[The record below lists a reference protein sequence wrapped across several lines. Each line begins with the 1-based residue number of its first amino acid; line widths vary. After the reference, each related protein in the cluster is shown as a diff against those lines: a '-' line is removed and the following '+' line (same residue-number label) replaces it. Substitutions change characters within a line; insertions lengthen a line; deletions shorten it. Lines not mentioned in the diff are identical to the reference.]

1 MTRKRRILI
10 EKSQMTRKAK
20 QAIKTVGW
28 VVGVPLILVVLL
40 LCLVYVPPVQ
50 RWAIDRAIAGIEE
63 GSDMKVKVDHFR
75 LHFPLKLRVGGV
87 EIVAPTDTMLRLDT
101 LRLDIAFAPLI
112 RGEVKADSLLL
123 RAPRINSLDMIEAVG
138 IDGHIGQLYAD
149 SILFLTDDGTLTI
162 PQLYLDHSRLHLN
175 LADSVAEDT
184 VADEA
189 PSPLRL
195 ININDIRLADVD
207 IDLDLPPSAD
217 STRVSTHF
225 DTASLACRID
235 LEGGNYYVVPLKAGG
250 AYIGYDTGHN
260 APATGFDPT
269 HINISDAD
277 ISIDSLSYMADGT
290 LYVGIDSISGK
301 ERSGIELRGT
311 SGTLRMD
318 SQRLY
323 LEGMNLRTA
332 ETDLDLDMTMDLNAF
347 DSIAPGTLS
356 IEARGY
362 AGKGD
367 IQQFAADMYEQFG
380 RSWPDRP
387 LMVDLSAQGNMQ
399 TLVVDR
405 LDASI
410 DGAFAVKGSATLI
423 NLDNPDA
430 GIGIETRIKAD
441 GRNLAFIKGF
451 LPADVAGSF
460 NLPRGLTLDG
470 DLAMN
475 GSQINADGILRLGR
489 AMARLKARYNTGN
502 DAYDIDLD
510 ARHFP
515 VSDFVPLP
523 DTCFVSGHVKAK
535 GRGFDFDSRHTWADA
550 TIDLDHASF
559 GTYYLDGTH
568 SIASLKNQ
576 DLVATTD
583 FTDPRLIGHLDVDGF
598 MTGKGLDATM
608 ALDLPFTDI
617 YALGFADEPLTAH
630 ATHGDFEAHSNFGD
644 LFLVNAQIEGVEV
657 VLGGDSL
664 VTEEFDLHAE
674 STVDSTN
681 ITLQMSDMS
690 LDLHAPLNCM
700 TMIDQYTQV
709 ADLARQQ
716 AKTRSLN
723 IDDLKQIMPEAT
735 LRADIGRKNPISKFI
750 RLQGYEYDEVVANL
764 HTSTEYGIQ
773 GNAHILGMK
782 TDSMK
787 VDTIMVD
794 IYQDST
800 QIKFHAGASCPKQ
813 ELTSAFNLY
822 LDGFLSPHNSDLRL
836 TMIDDKGKKGIDLGV
851 KGEVTEADSVLHM
864 NIYPEHPILG
874 YSTFNVSEGNYI
886 ELHRK
891 NRMFADVFLQSQDD
905 SCSISLLAHPADTMM
920 QDIEAVVKN
929 LDLKG
934 VTAVIPFAPKMTGL
948 LEVNAHYVA
957 DTASFAVDGLLSA
970 DGFTY
975 EGSALG
981 DMMLA
986 FDYNP
991 VGTDG
996 HNFSTVIYHD
1006 DYDIATAVGTYNV
1019 SGPKHLDTNVM
1030 INDLPLSMASAFVP
1044 DQVCA
1049 FSGSIDGVIEA
1060 HGPTDTLV
1068 VNGEVYPKD
1077 MHVYSDIY
1085 SFDLT
1090 VADEPIVFDNSRLQ
1104 FNEIKIF
1111 GAGNNPLTVNG
1122 YVDFADLDEVSMN
1135 LSLYGQNFPVF
1146 DAARTRKSALFGRLN
1161 GDFFAR
1167 VNGTTN
1173 DLKIR
1178 GLINVLRTTNI
1189 TYIMTNTPLTVDYR
1203 LDDIVT
1209 FVDFSMPPQ
1218 SGKLEPHTFMG
1229 IDMQVNLEIEDGA
1242 QVRCEFS
1249 ADKQSYVNVQGGG
1262 AMTFNY
1268 SPEGVVNLIGRYTVN
1283 EGEMKYTLPVIPL
1296 KTFDLKKGSY
1306 VEFTGEAANPTLNI
1320 SAAEQTKASVSNADG
1335 SSRSVLF
1342 NVGLRITGTLEN
1354 MGLEFTIEAPED
1366 MAVQN
1371 ELAGM
1376 TAEDKN
1382 KLAVALLATGMYLSS
1397 TNSSGFSTTNALNN
1411 FLQNEINNIAGKA
1424 VSTAVN
1430 VDMNVGME
1438 QTRRD
1443 DGTTRTDYSFKFT
1456 KRFFSDR
1463 LNVVVGGRINAD
1475 GNHGENEAGAYIDD
1489 ISLEWR
1495 LDSGGTQY
1503 IRLFHDKSYDNL
1515 IEGEMT
1521 ENGAGILLRKKLDN
1535 LSELFIWKKTKTDD
1549 SGQRANGN
1557 DKEN

>member
-1 MTRKRRILI
+1 MRRSVRQVL
-10 EKSQMTRKAK
+10 
-20 QAIKTVGW
+20 KTIGW
-28 VVGVPLILVVLL
+28 VVVTPFVLL
-40 LCLVYVPPVQ
+40 FVVVCLLYVPAVQ
-50 RWAIDRAIAGIEE
+50 RW
-63 GSDMKVKVDHFR
+63 VCN
-75 LHFPLKLRVGGV
+75 RVCTYV
-87 EIVAPTDTMLRLDT
+87 SESTDYSLS
-101 LRLDIAFAPLI
+101 
-112 RGEVKADSLLL
+112 VDSLLL
-123 RAPRINSLDMIEAVG
+123 RFPLQLGVG
-138 IDGHIGQLYAD
+138 GVLLTEQADTMLHLGRATVQVEFLPLLCGEVKIDTLGISTATVNTGNMTDALSIDGHIVRLEAD
-149 SILFLTDDGTLTI
+149 SLLFSFDSGTLTI
-162 PQLYLDHSRLHLN
+162 PQLYIDRSHLHLA
-175 LADSVAEDT
+175 LADSVPEDT
-184 VADEA
+184 LTDEA

-195 ININDIRLADVD
+195 INLADIRLADVG
-207 IDLDLPPSAD
+207 IDLDLPPAAD
-217 STRVSTHF
+217 SMRVSTHF
-225 DTASLACRID
+225 DTAHLACRLD
-235 LEGGNYYVVPLKAGG
+235 LEGGNYYVVPLAASG
-250 AYIGYDTGHN
+250 ADIGYNIGRGT
-260 APATGFDPT
+260 PATGFDPT
-269 HINISDAD
+269 HINICDAD

-301 ERSGIELRGT
+301 ERSGIDLRGT
-311 SGTLRMD
+311 SGTFRMD
-318 SQRLY
+318 SHRLY
-323 LEGMNLRTA
+323 LDHFNLRTT
-332 ETDLDLDMTMDLNAF
+332 ETDLNLDMTMDLNTF
-347 DSIAPGTLS
+347 DPTNPGTMD
-356 IEARGY
+356 IEASGY
-362 AGKGD
+362 AGKHD
-367 IQQFAADMYEQFG
+367 IQQFSADMYDAFG

-387 LMVDLSAQGNMQ
+387 LTVDLKASGNMQ

-405 LDASI
+405 LNASI
-410 DGAFAVKGSATLI
+410 DGAFAVNGSATLT

-430 GIGIETRIKAD
+430 GIGIQTRLKAD

-451 LPADVAGSF
+451 LPKEVAESF

-470 DLAMN
+470 DLGMTDGRIDAT
-475 GSQINADGILRLGR
+475 GILRLGH
-489 AMARLKARYNTGN
+489 ATARIKARYDTGN

-535 GRGFDFDSRHTWADA
+535 GCGFDFDNRRTWADA

-568 SIASLKNQ
+568 TVASLKNQ
-576 DLVATTD
+576 NLVANTD
-583 FTDPRLIGHLDVDGF
+583 FTDPRLIGHLATDGF
-598 MTGKGLDATM
+598 MTGKQLDATM

-674 STVDSTN
+674 STVDSTS
-681 ITLQMSDMS
+681 ITLQMSDMY

-700 TMIDQYTQV
+700 TMLNQYAQV
-709 ADLARQQ
+709 AELARRQ
-716 AKTRSLN
+716 AKTHTLN
-723 IDDLKQIMPEAT
+723 IDDLKQIMPDAT
-735 LRADIGRKNPISKFI
+735 LRANIGSKNPISKFI
-750 RLQGYEYDEVVANL
+750 RLQGYDYDEVVANL

-773 GNAHILGMK
+773 GNAHILGIQ

-787 VDTIMVD
+787 VDTIFFD

-822 LDGFLSPHNSDLRL
+822 LDGYLSPHNSDLRL
-836 TMIDDKGKKGIDLGV
+836 TMLDDKGEKSIDLGL
-851 KGEVTEADSVLHM
+851 KGEVTGADSVLRLS
-864 NIYPEHPILG
+864 IYPEHPILG
-874 YSTFNVSEGNYI
+874 YSTFNVADGNYI

-905 SCSISLLAHPADTMM
+905 SCSISLLANPADTLL

-929 LDLKG
+929 LDLQA

-948 LEVNAHYVA
+948 FEVNAHYVA
-957 DTASFAVDGLLSA
+957 DTTSFAVDGLLAA
-970 DGFTY
+970 DRFTY

-996 HNFSTVIYHD
+996 HNFSTVIYHN

-1030 INDLPLSMASAFVP
+1030 INNLPLSMASAFVP

-1085 SFDLT
+1085 SFDLS
-1090 VADEPIVFDNSRLQ
+1090 VANEPIVFDNSRLQ
-1104 FNEIKIF
+1104 FNEIKIL

-1122 YVDFADLDEVSMN
+1122 YVDFADFNEVSIN

-1146 DAARTRKSALFGRLN
+1146 NAPRTRKSALFGRLN

-1167 VNGTTN
+1167 VNGTTDN
-1173 DLKIR
+1173 LKVR
-1178 GLINVLRTTNI
+1178 GLINVLSSTDI

-1209 FVDFSMPPQ
+1209 FVDFSLPPASQ
-1218 SGKLEPHTFMG
+1218 NLVPHTFMG
-1229 IDMQVNLEIEDGA
+1229 VDMQVNLEVEDGA

-1262 AMTFNY
+1262 ALTMNY
-1268 SPEGVVNLIGRYTVN
+1268 SPEGVMNLIGRYTVN

-1320 SAAEQTKASVSNADG
+1320 AAAEQTKASVSNADG

-1342 NVGLRITGTLEN
+1342 NVGLKITGTLEN

-1371 ELAGM
+1371 ELAGL

-1475 GNHGENEAGAYIDD
+1475 GNHNENEAGAYIDD

-1495 LDSGGTQY
+1495 LDNGGTQY

-1515 IEGEMT
+1515 IEGELT

-1535 LSELFIWKKTKTDD
+1535 LSELFIWKKKTK
-1549 SGQRANGN
+1549 
-1557 DKEN
+1557 EE